1 MSSAL
6 PSPNDH
12 GARSDSDFDAPEY
25 EPLSDADFDAPAK
38 KKQKKKVDDSD
49 LPARR
54 AGGTSGGSSRR
65 SSTGMTLRNAT
76 LRRRPGRY
84 REPEDMP
91 ETKPAWVHKA
101 VPFNPELAKF
111 VSYSVPID
119 SPTGFAPSL
128 DQYNAH
134 VAAKQA
140 DEARRQEAEQKGE
153 KHVARVTARAE
164 VLDGTTKGPRVVH
177 LPPLPQPRRRYEDD
191 SDEETVSKYREKP
204 LSLFCLPIVFPSA
217 QMELLTSFLSPYYQV
232 EGALLWM
239 DLSNC
244 TRWNLID
251 YQNNKLKSRYG
262 EDLEISDVFRS
273 LHLRLRDIIAFVK
286 LYNKELALYEAYR
299 GRIKAT
305 QPADNNLEYYRD
317 GGGVWFVDQLTTHST
332 TDEEIRQGQEY
343 LRQLGEQNARD
354 LKGWKGE
361 RRFFFYI
368 TGMEHLQLDYLN
380 EAARNGIDADYGD
393 LTIGSMEWATEKFLQ
408 GTGVD
413 EQVAQQE
420 AEARSSGSLRGGG
433 GDQQQQV
440 PPMGLD
446 GQADDDNEEEEEDE
460 VIELTSPFDAD
471 FALGPLQPPYYP
483 AAPHTPVGVPQ
494 EVMQPIIGFGQGYP
508 AGGGGF
514 GMDHNFDGF
523 GGMPALAG
531 SSDYAFAAMMP
542 QGPTNLNWWQ
552 QDPDLG
558 LDAFFGDQFPNAA
571 AAAADPLVP
580 DNVAAAAGMP
590 LGVDAS
596 GINNAGYDFAFGFE
610 AGHEMNPFFGDQPPN
625 ADAAAPLAPQGAAAA
640 SMAPG
645 GGDDDAFGANAD
657 FDINRML
664 DQLRN
669 AVEPLAPAGGAA
681 ALPLVDD
688 AFGLDAVGHEMN
700 PAPGAAVAPVVS
712 PVVSP
717 APDVPVVPDQE
728 DLHDD
733 ESGSSQSPPASIVFP
748 VEEWQ
753 LHAFRCIGSPSATI
767 DPRLLDITGFAPPL
781 PAAIYDSQRLQNEAA
796 FNNQPPVSLGLHD
809 DMHGGNSPHPV
820 ASDGSSYRRGA
831 NQSEEEMRNAA
842 GVAAD
847 DRVATPPQENNG
859 GGGPAPAFVDP
870 DDDLR
875 FDEEWHASLRPRTY
889 SISRLRGDDPDYP
902 DDFVETMFSKP
913 SQMDQTDDSA
923 TGTAAAAAAP
933 VVDPAQDYAMVP
945 TPARGQEDSGENLET
960 AATGSAWNGPAHLA
974 FAETPGGQFGWQQA
988 PQVAES
994 GQFVLQ
1000 QAPVA
1005 ETNHAAA
1012 GASSSRVP
1020 SKRSLDEFTNE
1031 PVVATPTS
1039 ARSRAR
1045 AHKDTFALESDD
1057 DFKGVHVPICEP
1069 DDDDYKPKKGK
1080 PTAVRKRNSSG
1091 AAAAAKGGKAAG
1103 ATPRKKPTTTAADG
1117 EATPQT
1123 PKATPAP
1130 KAKKVEGASP
1140 KRKYVRKKK
1149 PDANNNNVLAA
1160 SVPAVPAPVMPAV
1173 ADPPPAALMPAMM
1186 PQPPAPVMPAA
1197 ADPSFA
1203 ALMPAM
1209 QPQFPSP
1216 PRGYCYV
1223 QTLGGWGLFPL
1234 DGTAPAGV
1242 AAGEAPPALVL
1253 PEAPLSKPKSTR
1265 RKKKEDEEDGTPEKP
1280 KPKRARTKKAD
1291 AASNKGNSTVLHPL
1305 CQKETPVPLPPMLK
1319 FPSGKY
1325 NLSPPFGEDRS
1336 GHHLLTILQI
1346 HRAVAREVATS
1357 LQPSLRRPLLM
1368 VQRVPCQTPR
1378 RARRMAPRL
1387 AAW

>member
-6 PSPNDH
+6 PPSPNGHH

-25 EPLSDADFDAPAK
+25 EPLSDVDFDAPVK
-38 KKQKKKVDDSD
+38 KKQKKKVDDND

-54 AGGTSGGSSRR
+54 AGGTSGGSGRSRR
-65 SSTGMTLRNAT
+65 SSTTGMTLRNAT

-111 VSYSVPID
+111 VSYSAPID

-128 DQYNAH
+128 DQYNAY

-153 KHVARVTARAE
+153 KHVARVTVRAE

-177 LPPLPQPRRRYEDD
+177 LPPLPQPQRRYEDDD
-191 SDEETVSKYREKP
+191 SDEETVSKYRENP

-217 QMELLTSFLSPYYQV
+217 QMELLTSFLSPCYQV
-232 EGALLWM
+232 EEALLWM

-251 YQNNKLKSRYG
+251 YQNYKLKSRHG
-262 EDLEISDVFRS
+262 EDLEISNVFRN
-273 LHLRLRDIIAFVK
+273 LHLRLRDIIAFVE

-299 GRIKAT
+299 ARVKAT
-305 QPADNNLEYYRD
+305 QPADNNLEYYRE
-317 GGGVWFVDQLTTHST
+317 GGGIWFVDQLTTHST

-343 LRQLGEQNARD
+343 LRQLGEQNVRD

-361 RRFFFYI
+361 RSFFFHI
-368 TGMEHLQLDYLN
+368 TGMEHLELDYLN
-380 EAARNGIDADYGD
+380 EAVRNGKDADYGD

-413 EQVAQQE
+413 EQVARQE
-420 AEARSSGSLRGGG
+420 AEARSSGSLHGGG
-433 GDQQQQV
+433 GDQQQQA

-446 GQADDDNEEEEEDE
+446 GQAYDDNEEEEEDE

-471 FALGPLQPPYYP
+471 FALDPLQPPYYP
-483 AAPHTPVGVPQ
+483 AAPHTPVGVPR
-494 EVMQPIIGFGQGYP
+494 EMMQPIIGFGQGYP

-514 GMDHNFDGF
+514 GMVHNFDGF
-523 GGMPALAG
+523 GGMPVLAG

-571 AAAADPLVP
+571 AAAAADPLVP
-580 DNVAAAAGMP
+580 DNVAAAAAGMP
-590 LGVDAS
+590 LGVDAF
-596 GINNAGYDFAFGFE
+596 GINNAGYDNFAFGFE

-625 ADAAAPLAPQGAAAA
+625 ADAAAPLAPQDAVVA

-645 GGDDDAFGANAD
+645 DGDDDAAFGANAD

-664 DQLRN
+664 SQLRN

-700 PAPGAAVAPVVS
+700 PVPGAAVAPVVS
-712 PVVSP
+712 PIVSP
-717 APDVPVVPDQE
+717 VPDVPVGPDQE

-748 VEEWQ
+748 FEEWQ
-753 LHAFRCIGSPSATI
+753 LHAFRRIDSPSATI

-781 PAAIYDSQRLQNEAA
+781 PAAICDAQ
-796 FNNQPPVSLGLHD
+796 
-809 DMHGGNSPHPV
+809 
-820 ASDGSSYRRGA
+820 
-831 NQSEEEMRNAA
+831 EMLNAA
-842 GVAAD
+842 SVAD
-847 DRVATPPQENNG
+847 PVATPQEIND
-859 GGGPAPAFVDP
+859 GGPAPVVGP

-902 DDFVETMFSKP
+902 PDFVETMFSKP

-923 TGTAAAAAAP
+923 TGTAAAVAAAP
-933 VVDPAQDYAMVP
+933 VVDPAQEYAIFP
-945 TPARGQEDSGENLET
+945 TPARGQEYAGENLKT
-960 AATGSAWNGPAHLA
+960 AATTGSAWNEPAHLA

-994 GQFVLQ
+994 DQFVMQ

-1012 GASSSRVP
+1012 AAASSSRVP
-1020 SKRSLDEFTNE
+1020 SKCSLDEFTNE

-1080 PTAVRKRNSSG
+1080 TVHKRNNSG
-1091 AAAAAKGGKAAG
+1091 TAAAAKGTRATS
-1103 ATPRKKPTTTAADG
+1103 ATPRKKKPTITTADG

-1123 PKATPAP
+1123 PKAAPAP
-1130 KAKKVEGASP
+1130 KVKKADSAAP
-1140 KRKYVRKKK
+1140 KRKYVNKKK
-1149 PDANNNNVLAA
+1149 PDTNNNDAPAA
-1160 SVPAVPAPVMPAV
+1160 SVPAVSGPVMPAV
-1173 ADPPPAALMPAMM
+1173 AGFPPAALMPAMM
-1186 PQPPAPVMPAA
+1186 PQPPFAPVMPAV

-1209 QPQFPSP
+1209 MPQFPSP

-1223 QTLGGWGLFPL
+1223 QTSGGWGLFPL

-1242 AAGEAPPALVL
+1242 AAGQEASPALVL
-1253 PEAPLSKPKSTR
+1253 PEAPPSKPKSTR

-1291 AASNKGNSTVLHPL
+1291 AASNKGNNIVVHPL

-1325 NLSPPFGEDRS
+1325 NLSPPFGED
-1336 GHHLLTILQI
+1336 
-1346 HRAVAREVATS
+1346 
-1357 LQPSLRRPLLM
+1357 
-1368 VQRVPCQTPR
+1368 
-1378 RARRMAPRL
+1378 
-1387 AAW
+1387 